1 MSIKQY
7 PFIVTQGH
15 QVASGMADNSPFPDG
30 TINLQTPYFKALG
43 LDLTSYFKGT
53 INAQFNCNSIE
64 LLKWDLALTN
74 VHWLPNQPSE
84 DFLFAYSEISYKE
97 KRFPAIIYQPRVET
111 KLGHFQPTNIL
122 ELIAPKVNGLHYGSK
137 ATLIVQ
143 DHYLSLTN

>member
-15 QVASGMADNSPFPDG
+15 QVASGMANNSPFPDG

-43 LDLTSYFKGT
+43 LDLAPYFKGT

-64 LLKWDLALTN
+64 LLKWDLELTN
-74 VHWLPNQPSE
+74 VHWLPNHPSE

-97 KRFPAIIYQPRVET
+97 KRFPAIIYQPRLET
-111 KLGHFQPTNIL
+111 KLGHFQPTNTL
-122 ELIAPKVNGLHYGSK
+122 ELLAPKIEGITYGSK
-137 ATLIVQ
+137 ATLEIPTQ
-143 DHYLSLTN
+143 YLSLS